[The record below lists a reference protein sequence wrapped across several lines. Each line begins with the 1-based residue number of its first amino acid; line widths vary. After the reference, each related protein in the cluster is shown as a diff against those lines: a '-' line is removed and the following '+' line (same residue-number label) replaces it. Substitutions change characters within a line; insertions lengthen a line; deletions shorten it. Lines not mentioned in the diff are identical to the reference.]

1 MKITAV
7 DAIVLDQQPAGTSRP
22 APHGAQDPLIVR
34 IRTDEGITGYGEADT
49 FAPVA
54 RAIVRAP
61 RETVIASGLA
71 ALLAGR
77 DPLDEGLWAE
87 LFLATS
93 FYGRGGVVAH
103 TLAGVDL
110 ALWDIR
116 GKAAGK
122 PASALLGGRRR
133 DRVRA
138 YATTGMP
145 ASPAD
150 LPQVVAACREAGFT
164 RVKFGLGAHPAPP
177 AEHADLIAAARDAV
191 GEQAE
196 FMIDVGR
203 RWSDADAAVKL
214 VAAVERCR
222 PGWIEEPFQ
231 PEDHAAYRTLT
242 AASAIPIS
250 TGEADSVPAEY
261 AAILADGVAIVQPDV
276 CRAGGFGTC
285 LEVERLALAA
295 GRRCIPHEWGS
306 GIAKAGAL
314 QLLAAMQAD
323 ELFEYRVTEPLVMA
337 ALVAE
342 KFPVT
347 DGTVAVP
354 SGPGLGITV
363 DDELLDRLLADGAA
377 R

>member
-7 DAIVLDQQPAGTSRP
+7 DAIILNHQPAGTPRP
-22 APHGAQDPLIVR
+22 APHGAQDPLIIR
-34 IRTDEGITGYGEADT
+34 IRTDDGITGYGEADT

-54 RAIVRAP
+54 RAIIGAP
-61 RETVIASGLA
+61 GETVIASGLA
-71 ALLAGR
+71 ALLAGQ

-87 LFLATS
+87 LFLRTS
-93 FYGRGGVVAH
+93 FYGRGGVVSH

-122 PASALLGGRRR
+122 PASELLGGRRR

-145 ASPAD
+145 ASPAA
-150 LPQVVAACREAGFT
+150 LPELVASCREAGFT
-164 RVKFGLGAHPAPP
+164 RMKFGLGAHPAPP
-177 AEHADLIAAARDAV
+177 AGHADLIVAAREAV
-191 GEQAE
+191 GAETE

-203 RWSDADAAVKL
+203 RWGDADAAVKL
-214 VAAVERCR
+214 VAAVEHCR

-231 PEDHAAYRTLT
+231 PEEHAAYRALT
-242 AASAIPIS
+242 AASAVPIS

-276 CRAGGFGTC
+276 CRAGGFATC
-285 LEVERLALAA
+285 LEVEGLALAA

-306 GIAKAGAL
+306 GIAKAAAL
-314 QLLAAMQAD
+314 QLLAAMRAD
-323 ELFEYRVTEPLVMA
+323 ELFEYRVDEPPAMA
-337 ALVAE
+337 SLVAE

-347 DGTVAVP
+347 NGTVAVP
-354 SGPGLGITV
+354 AGPGLGITV
-363 DDELLDRLLADGAA
+363 DDELLDRLLADGGQA
-377 R
+377 